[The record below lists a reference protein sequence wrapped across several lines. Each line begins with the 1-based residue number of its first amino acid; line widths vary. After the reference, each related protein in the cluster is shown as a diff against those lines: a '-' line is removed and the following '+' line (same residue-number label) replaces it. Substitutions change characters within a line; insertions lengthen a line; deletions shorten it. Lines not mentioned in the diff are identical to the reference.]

1 MTNINIFQIKNELN
15 KNIKII
21 DTIKSFLDDKV
32 DDIIDIIDKIT
43 DLEKN
48 AEPLTNLENDLY
60 NFLIHFKDELQNIL
74 INN

>member
-32 DDIIDIIDKIT
+32 DDIIDKIT

>member
-15 KNIKII
+15 KNKKII

-32 DDIIDIIDKIT
+32 DDIIDKIT
-43 DLEKN
+43 DLETN

-60 NFLIHFKDELQNIL
+60 NFLIHFKDDLQNIL